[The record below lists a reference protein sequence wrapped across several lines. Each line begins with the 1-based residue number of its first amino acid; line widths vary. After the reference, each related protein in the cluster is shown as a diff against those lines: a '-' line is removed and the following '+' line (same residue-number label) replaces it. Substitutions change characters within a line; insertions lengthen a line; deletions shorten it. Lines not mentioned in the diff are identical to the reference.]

1 MKRRAVEAQARRGE
15 RREAKGGS
23 VSAWKDVAIF
33 SIMGATFMIMEVFFR
48 VVDYPV
54 PSGLIDMSV
63 MKPLALVGY
72 TSFWMFL
79 VGGLSGLLIGKLN
92 YLPLTARLPYRL
104 QVLLG
109 GLVIVALE
117 LASGIVLNLWLGFHL
132 WDYSGF
138 PLNFLGQICLAAS
151 ALWVALT
158 PLAMWLDDVLR
169 YYMGDQPR
177 PERLVDYYLDLFRRA
192 RPS

>member
-1 MKRRAVEAQARRGE
+1 MKKRTGMSKRGARPGPSGL
-15 RREAKGGS
+15 AK
-23 VSAWKDVAIF
+23 DFAIF
-33 SIMGATFMIMEVFFR
+33 CIMGGVFMIMEVLFR
-48 VVDYPV
+48 VLDYPV

-63 MKPLALVGY
+63 MSPYALVGY

-79 VGGLSGLLIGKLN
+79 VGGLSGFLIGQLN
-92 YLPLTARLPYRL
+92 FCPAVSSVPYRL

-109 GLVIVALE
+109 GLIIVVLE
-117 LASGIVLNLWLGFHL
+117 LVSGLILNVWLGFHL

-138 PLNFLGQICLAAS
+138 AFNFMGQICLAAS

-169 YYMGDQPR
+169 YYMGDQPK
-177 PERLVDYYLDLFRRA
+177 PDRLLDYYLDIFRT
-192 RPS
+192 